1 MIRTALLAL
10 ALTLLAAP
18 AAAQDDP
25 VASAQRMAEEGIMAY
40 EAGDYPTAMSRF
52 TAAFAY
58 VPDDPVLLYFLAKT
72 SEKLRQLPA
81 AVAYYEGYLRTG
93 ETEHAEDARAAILRL
108 RSEQAQPQPQPT
120 APPAAA
126 TTPPPETKPA
136 DAPRE
141 ERSRALPL
149 TATIIGGAAAIGA
162 LVSYLTFAGALDD
175 IERANSA
182 GDKAGYDDAASRAS
196 GAGTAFYVLFGLSAA
211 GFGTAAFTW

>member
-1 MIRTALLAL
+1 MIRTALLAVATTL
-10 ALTLLAAP
+10 AALVAAP
-18 AAAQDDP
+18 AAAQQPDP

-40 EAGDYPTAMSRF
+40 ETGDYPTAMSRF

-72 SEKLRQLPA
+72 SEKLRQTPA
-81 AVAYYEGYLRTG
+81 AIAYYEGYLRTG
-93 ETEHAEDARAAILRL
+93 GTEHADDARTAIVRL
-108 RSEQAQPQPQPT
+108 RTPQAAQPPPS
-120 APPAAA
+120 APAADPA
-126 TTPPPETKPA
+126 AQAAPDAKPA
-136 DAPRE
+136 
-141 ERSRALPL
+141 ERSRALPV

-175 IERANSA
+175 IERANSTR
-182 GDKAGYDDAASRAS
+182 DKAAYDDASSRAS